1 MSIGFKN
8 FLRIV
13 VAFLTFTVAF
23 VIVMNE
29 IIMPWYVKHGKEVEM
44 LNVTGKE
51 FPEAEAILT
60 ANGFEVTVIDTLKN
74 TGKPPGTVIDQIPIP
89 GKKVKRGRVVKLVI
103 AGGKVYHP
111 MPRVVGKPIDAARL
125 ELEKYHIAV
134 DTVYKVYSSIMPEG
148 VVTDQSTKPG
158 YMIAEG
164 SGVKLWVSLG
174 PPAKLYRIP
183 DLIGM
188 NLNKAKEEIKK
199 QGLAIGN
206 IRYIPAEEFAPFT
219 VLDQKPA
226 PGKVFENPVSI
237 ELEVSTIKIQ

>member
-1 MSIGFKN
+1 MSIGLRN
-8 FLRIV
+8 FFRI
-13 VAFLTFTVAF
+13 ATAF
-23 VIVMNE
+23 VIFTIVFVIAMNK

-44 LNVTGKE
+44 LNVIGKE

-74 TGKPPGTVIDQIPIP
+74 TDKSPGTVIDQIPNP

-103 AGGKVYHP
+103 AGGKIYHP
-111 MPRVVGKPIDAARL
+111 MPRVVGKPVDAARL
-125 ELEKYHIAV
+125 ELEKYHIAI
-134 DTVYKVYSSIMPEG
+134 DTVYKIYSSIMPEG

-164 SGVKLWVSLG
+164 SKVKLWVSLG

-188 NLNKAKEEIKK
+188 NLNRAKEEIKK
-199 QGLAIGN
+199 EGLTIGN
-206 IRYIPAEEFAPFT
+206 IRYIPTEEFAPFT
-219 VLDQKPA
+219 VLDQNPA
-226 PGKVFENPVSI
+226 PKKVFENPVSI
-237 ELEVSTIKIQ
+237 ELEVSTIKTQ